1 MKIAGESLIEIPAH
15 KILRRAVVCI
25 EAVSIEM
32 YLAAFV
38 NLPPLH
44 KLIAVDPV

>member
-15 KILRRAVVCI
+15 EILRRDVVCI

-38 NLPPLH
+38 NLRRYIS
-44 KLIAVDPV
+44 LIAVDPV